1 MNKTLIMTVM
11 VYTRPP
17 ASDYDDWGVEGW
29 ESENLIPLMKKVSNA
44 FSGHLFK
51 LLICSIYSWRHMR
64 CSPIFQLT
72 AMMDLSRCPMVGV
85 K

>member
-1 MNKTLIMTVM
+1 MTVM

-17 ASDYDDWGVEGW
+17 ASDYDDWGVNGW

-44 FSGHLFK
+44 FSGYSFK
-51 LLICSIYSWRHMR
+51 LLIRSIYSWRHMR
-64 CSPIFQLT
+64 SSPIFQLT
-72 AMMDLSRCPMVGV
+72 AMMDLSRCPLVGV